1 MNHAS
6 YMRRALNLILADK
19 TEVPVGALIVDTTGN
34 IIAEGVNSTLNS
46 LDIAGHAEI
55 NAIRVAMQQMGGR
68 HLGDYILYTT
78 LEPCPMCA
86 FAIREARISKLVFG
100 AFDLKQ
106 GSAGSRFDILRD
118 GNLGPFVEVIGG
130 VLEAECSQVIRDF
143 FAELRKKCIPPNE
156 P

>member
-1 MNHAS
+1 ML
-6 YMRRALNLILADK
+6 RAIELARLTQD
-19 TEVPVGALIVDTTGN
+19 EIPVGALVVDPNFGIVS
-34 IIAEGVNSTLNS
+34 EGSNTRERDS
-46 LDIAGHAEI
+46 DITGHAEI
-55 NAIRVAMQQMGGR
+55 NALKGAIGYRGSKKLNECV
-68 HLGDYILYTT
+68 LITT

-130 VLEAECSQVIRDF
+130 VLESNCSQLISDF
-143 FAELRKKCIPPNE
+143 FIELRNR
-156 P
+156 